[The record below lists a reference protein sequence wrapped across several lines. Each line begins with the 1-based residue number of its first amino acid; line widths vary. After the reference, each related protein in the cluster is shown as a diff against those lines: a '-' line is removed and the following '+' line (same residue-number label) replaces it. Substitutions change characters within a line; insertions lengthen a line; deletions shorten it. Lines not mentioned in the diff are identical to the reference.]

1 MKPEHKKKQAD
12 AHAKQP
18 SEMILFIDRTNK
30 ISIENKSKGEKN
42 QHHKQPWFQVEVP
55 ENNYACDQWQQQ
67 TEKRCPLQK
76 VHNNRKLK
84 SVYR

>member
-1 MKPEHKKKQAD
+1 MV
-12 AHAKQP
+12 
-18 SEMILFIDRTNK
+18 LFIDRTNE

-42 QHHKQPWFQVEVP
+42 QHHKQPWFQAEVP